1 MKTAISL
8 PDRLFSDAEQIAQDL
23 GIPRS
28 QLFAIALEEFIRKHR
43 KDDITNKLNIIYSNN
58 DLVLDAN
65 GIDASLISMRELT
78 KNDAW

>member
-8 PDRLFSDAEQIAQDL
+8 PDPLYLAAEKVATRL

-28 QLFAIALEEFIRKHR
+28 QLFARALEEFIYNHKEER
-43 KDDITNKLNIIYSNN
+43 ITEELNKIYSNN
-58 DLVLDAN
+58 ITSEISDIGLE
-65 GIDASLISMRELT
+65 SLRRLT

>member
-43 KDDITNKLNIIYSNN
+43 KYDITNKLNIIYSNN